1 MNSRE
6 RRKQEA
12 EAHNYQRWLEKNTR
26 YNRIEERLFRSE
38 RFRKS
43 AAFKKIM
50 ILGALS
56 TPAFVYSVGE
66 K

>member
-12 EAHNYQRWLEKNTR
+12 EAHNYQRWLEKNAR
-26 YNRIEERLFRSE
+26 YNRIDESLKRSE

-43 AAFKKIM
+43 AVGRKLM

-56 TPAFVYSVGE
+56 MPAFAYSTD
-66 K
+66 